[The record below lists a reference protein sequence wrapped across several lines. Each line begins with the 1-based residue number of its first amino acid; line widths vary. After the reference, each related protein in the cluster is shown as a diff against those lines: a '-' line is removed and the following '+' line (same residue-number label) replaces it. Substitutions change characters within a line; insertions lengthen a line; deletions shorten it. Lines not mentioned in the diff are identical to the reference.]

1 VNKLA
6 YRPPPVFVSDHAAGM
21 IICLWYAKKNTNEIA
36 KALSLP
42 EYEVANRLLLLRER
56 HKQMRLS
63 K

>member
-1 VNKLA
+1 VIRQRA
-6 YRPPPVFVSDHAAGM
+6 CIPIFVSDHAARM
-21 IICLWYAKKNTNEIA
+21 IIALWYSKKNTNEIA